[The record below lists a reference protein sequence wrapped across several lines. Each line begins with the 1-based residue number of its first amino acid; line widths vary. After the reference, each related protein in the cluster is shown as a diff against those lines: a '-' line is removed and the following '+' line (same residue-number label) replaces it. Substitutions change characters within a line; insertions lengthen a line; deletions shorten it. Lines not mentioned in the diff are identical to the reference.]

1 MSKDVYYTMKKLDVL
16 IIGAGPIGLACGIE
30 AKKENLDY
38 LIVEKGVLTNSIF
51 NYPVNMTF
59 FSTSEKLEMGD
70 IPFMSIT
77 NKPTRPEAL
86 EYYRRIVK
94 HYGLK
99 INLYEEVL
107 QLEKIADGFVVHT
120 SKGKYSAERLVLA
133 TGFYDL
139 PNTMDVPGEDLPKV
153 SHYYKEPWPYI
164 GQKIIVVGGGN
175 SAVDVALETWRK
187 GAEVTMVVMKPEVD
201 QTVKYWVLPDIE
213 NRIKEGSIKG
223 YFDTK
228 IKEIKPDSVVLDTSD
243 GEVELENDFVLAM
256 TGYKPNFALLDQLGV
271 ELSLDEKRQPCFDND
286 SQESNISGLY
296 LAGVVCG
303 GLNTREFFIENTI
316 SHAKA
321 IIGDVL
327 KKKAVPSKVEK

>member
-1 MSKDVYYTMKKLDVL
+1 MKKLELL

-30 AKKENLDY
+30 AKKNGLDY
-38 LIVEKGVLTNSIF
+38 LIIEKGVLTNSIF
-51 NYPVNMTF
+51 NYPINMTF
-59 FSTSEKLEMGD
+59 FSTSEKLEMAD
-70 IPFMSIT
+70 IPFMSIS

-94 HYGLK
+94 HYQLN
-99 INLYEEVL
+99 INLYEKVNT
-107 QLEKIADGFVVHT
+107 LEKKEGGFVVHT
-120 SKGKYSAERLVLA
+120 SKGDYETEKLVLA

-139 PNTMDVPGEDLPKV
+139 PNTMNVPGEDLPKV

-164 GQKIIVVGGGN
+164 GQKIIVIGGGN

-187 GAEVTMVVMKPEVD
+187 GAEVTMVVMKPEID

-223 YFDTK
+223 YFNSS
-228 IKEIKPDSVVLDTSD
+228 IKEIREKEVVINTPE
-243 GEVELENDFVLAM
+243 GEVTIENDFVLAM
-256 TGYKPNFALLDQLGV
+256 TGYKPNFELLDQLGV
-271 ELSLDEKRQPCFDND
+271 QLSLDEKRQPCFDD
-286 SQESNISGLY
+286 ISQESNVPGLY

-321 IIGDVL
+321 IVKDIVN
-327 KKKAVPSKVEK
+327 KKALTAKA

>member
-1 MSKDVYYTMKKLDVL
+1 MKKLELL

-30 AKKENLDY
+30 AQKNGLNY
-38 LIVEKGVLTNSIF
+38 LIIEKGVLTNSIF

-70 IPFMSIT
+70 IPFMSIA

-86 EYYRRIVK
+86 EYYRRIVR
-94 HYGLK
+94 HYGLL
-99 INLYEEVL
+99 IHLYEEV
-107 QLEKIADGFVVHT
+107 QTLEKTEESFLVHT
-120 SKGKYSAERLVLA
+120 SKGTYLAEKLVVA

-139 PNTMDVPGEDLPKV
+139 PNTMNVPGEDLPKV
-153 SHYYKEPWPYI
+153 THYYKEPWPYI

-187 GAEVTMVVMKPEVD
+187 GAEVTMVVMKPQID

-223 YFDTK
+223 YFSTT
-228 IKEIKPDSVVLDTSD
+228 IKEIRENEVLLQTPE
-243 GEVELENDFVLAM
+243 GEVSVANDFVLAM

-271 ELSLDEKRQPCFDND
+271 QLSLDEKRQPCYDAE
-286 SQESNISGLY
+286 SQESNVPGLY

-316 SHAKA
+316 VHAQS
-321 IIGDVL
+321 IIADIV
-327 KKKAVPSKVEK
+327 KKKQTPSGVEK

>member
-1 MSKDVYYTMKKLDVL
+1 MYMKKLELL

-30 AKKENLDY
+30 AQKNGLNY
-38 LIVEKGVLTNSIF
+38 LIIEKGVLTNSIF

-70 IPFMSIT
+70 IPFMSIA

-86 EYYRRIVK
+86 EYYRRIVR
-94 HYGLK
+94 HYGLL
-99 INLYEEVL
+99 IHLYEEV
-107 QLEKIADGFVVHT
+107 QTLEKTEESFLVHT
-120 SKGKYSAERLVLA
+120 SKGTYLAEKLVVA

-139 PNTMDVPGEDLPKV
+139 PNTMNVPGEDLPKV
-153 SHYYKEPWPYI
+153 THYYKEPWPYI

-187 GAEVTMVVMKPEVD
+187 GAEVTMVVMKPQID

-223 YFDTK
+223 YFSTT
-228 IKEIKPDSVVLDTSD
+228 IKEIRENEVLLQTPE
-243 GEVELENDFVLAM
+243 GEVSVANDFVLAM

-271 ELSLDEKRQPCFDND
+271 QLSLDEKRQPCYDAE
-286 SQESNISGLY
+286 SQESNVPGLY

-316 SHAKA
+316 VHAQS
-321 IIGDVL
+321 IIADIV
-327 KKKAVPSKVEK
+327 KKKQTPSGVEK